1 MRRWRGRAASSAP
14 ARNGWQ
20 YFASTFVLTLSNPA
34 TIFSF
39 IAIFGSMAG
48 RAGSSSPALMVL
60 GVLIGSA
67 LWWLLLSSAVG
78 RLRER
83 FDATWRRRVNLFS
96 AAVLASF
103 ALWQLASLLR
113 D

>member
-1 MRRWRGRAASSAP
+1 MGFLHLAH
-14 ARNGWQ
+14 ARLLGAGQ
-20 YFASTFVLTLSNPA
+20 LTELLKQFASTFVLTLSNPA

-67 LWWLLLSSAVG
+67 LWWLMLSSAVG

-83 FDATWRRRVNLFS
+83 FDAVATLQRRALDAAATMQQAS
-96 AAVLASF
+96 AE
-103 ALWQLASLLR
+103 
-113 D
+113 